1 MKNLGLTLF
10 VVLISISLINA
21 QMGMGGLGGGMG
33 GGLMPTIM
41 SGIMSGVMRAM
52 GGGGGMAGMLG
63 GGSGSG
69 SGSSGMSPR
78 AVALMQDINSRPT
91 DTNNIINML
100 FMNGKCFALCQF
112 PVGT

>member
-21 QMGMGGLGGGMG
+21 QMGMGGLGGAMG

-52 GGGGGMAGMLG
+52 GGGGGMGGMLG
-63 GGSGSG
+63 GGSG

-91 DTNNIINML
+91 DTNNIVNML
-100 FMNGKCFALCQF
+100 FTNGKCFALVSFQ
-112 PVGT
+112 